1 VPRRRFI
8 LLLFYFIICVICGE
22 NLPSWQEPDPAHAVD
37 MSARAWLEQSDSED
51 EESER
56 RRSAQAGEQAL
67 LLYQQAFR
75 FAAGNAPA
83 QTALYREPIAAEQA
97 APAAAQVVGA
107 QVVVGAAAPAAPAA
121 AQVVVRKRPSSEVD
135 LGDVPGRQQRLKLL
149 HAAFLEHAQTFAED
163 FPDQRRVV
171 EGLASDVL
179 DPLAFEKEK
188 LALEQAKLTLE
199 KEKLTLEKEKLAVK
213 SNEFALRKKQDEWE
227 IEKKERMQRNDRWH
241 QHQIS
246 RNSI

>member
-1 VPRRRFI
+1 
-8 LLLFYFIICVICGE
+8 
-22 NLPSWQEPDPAHAVD
+22 
-37 MSARAWLEQSDSED
+37 MSARAWLELSGLEQSDSED

-56 RRSAQAGEQAL
+56 RRCAQAREQASV
-67 LLYQQAFR
+67 LYLQAFR

-83 QTALYREPIAAEQA
+83 QIREPIAAEQA
-97 APAAAQVVGA
+97 APAAAQVVVGGAAPAGAVPAGAAAA
-107 QVVVGAAAPAAPAA
+107 QVVVGGAAPAAPAA
-121 AQVVVRKRPSSEVD
+121 AQVVGAQVVVRKRPSSEVD

-199 KEKLTLEKEKLAVK
+199 KEKLTLEKEKLTLEKEKLAVK
-213 SNEFALRKKQDEWE
+213 ANEFALRKKQDEWE

>member
-1 VPRRRFI
+1 
-8 LLLFYFIICVICGE
+8 
-22 NLPSWQEPDPAHAVD
+22 
-37 MSARAWLEQSDSED
+37 MSARAWLEQSDSSD

-56 RRSAQAGEQAL
+56 RRSAQAEEGAL

-75 FAAGNAPA
+75 LAAGNAGA
-83 QTALYREPIAAEQA
+83 QIREPIAAAPA
-97 APAAAQVVGA
+97 APAAAQVLGA
-107 QVVVGAAAPAAPAA
+107 QVVVGAAAPAAPAGA
-121 AQVVVRKRPSSEVD
+121 QVVGAQVVVRKRPSSEVD

-179 DPLAFEKEK
+179 DPFAFEKEK

-213 SNEFALRKKQDEWE
+213 ANEFALRKKQDEWE

>member
-1 VPRRRFI
+1 
-8 LLLFYFIICVICGE
+8 LLFYFIICVICGE

-97 APAAAQVVGA
+97 
-107 QVVVGAAAPAAPAA
+107 
-121 AQVVVRKRPSSEVD
+121 
-135 LGDVPGRQQRLKLL
+135 
-149 HAAFLEHAQTFAED
+149 
-163 FPDQRRVV
+163 
-171 EGLASDVL
+171 
-179 DPLAFEKEK
+179 
-188 LALEQAKLTLE
+188 
-199 KEKLTLEKEKLAVK
+199 
-213 SNEFALRKKQDEWE
+213 KQDEWE

>member
-1 VPRRRFI
+1 
-8 LLLFYFIICVICGE
+8 
-22 NLPSWQEPDPAHAVD
+22 LPSWQEPDPAHAVD

-56 RRSAQAGEQAL
+56 RRNAQADEGAL

-75 FAAGNAPA
+75 FVAGGG
-83 QTALYREPIAAEQA
+83 
-97 APAAAQVVGA
+97 AAQIRKPI
-107 QVVVGAAAPAAPAA
+107 AAAPAAPAGA
-121 AQVVVRKRPSSEVD
+121 QVAGAQVAGAEVAGAEVAGAQVAGAEVAGAQVAGAQVVVRRRPISEVD

-149 HAAFLEHAQTFAED
+149 HAAFLEHAQRFAED

-199 KEKLTLEKEKLAVK
+199 KEQLTLEKEKLTLEKEKLAVK
-213 SNEFALRKKQDEWE
+213 ANEFALRKKQDEWD

>member
-1 VPRRRFI
+1 VSRRRFI

-51 EESER
+51 EEEER
-56 RRSAQAGEQAL
+56 RRSAQADEQAL

-75 FAAGNAPA
+75 FIAGDAGA
-83 QTALYREPIAAEQA
+83 QIREPIAAAPA

-107 QVVVGAAAPAAPAA
+107 QVVVGAAAPAAPAGA
-121 AQVVVRKRPSSEVD
+121 QVVGAQVVVRRRPSSEVD
-135 LGDVPGRQQRLKLL
+135 LGDVPGPMRQRFRLTMSS
-149 HAAFLEHAQTFAED
+149 AQFLPGIQAMQAQQT
-163 FPDQRRVV
+163 
-171 EGLASDVL
+171 SDLENVA

-213 SNEFALRKKQDEWE
+213 ANEFALRKKQDEWD